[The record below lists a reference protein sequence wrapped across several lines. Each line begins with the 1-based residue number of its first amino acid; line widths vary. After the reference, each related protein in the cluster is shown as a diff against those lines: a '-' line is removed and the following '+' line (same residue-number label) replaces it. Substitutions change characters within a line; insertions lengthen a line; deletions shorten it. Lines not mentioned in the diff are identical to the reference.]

1 MFTLSKEEKHALL
14 LSTLAGLSTSI
25 GGAIAIIKRPGPGL
39 LAFLLGV
46 AIGVMFTL
54 SAAEMYV
61 RNAYENGF
69 WSITVAA
76 LGGVALYY
84 FLQPFLPDFVDH
96 IHDKKSVEE
105 ELKAEIREKQQLRPG
120 SMSGNGTLLRSV
132 SADKDGG
139 GAVPD
144 SPRDRL
150 SPSTVQRPSP
160 SKPSADA
167 PALPPNTAKA
177 AALRA
182 AASEKLRSAELLRL
196 GFVMA
201 LAMTLHN
208 MPEGFAV
215 AFSAFTDF
223 GAIMALAIAVHN
235 IPEGVIVAAPVYA
248 ATGSR
253 WKAMGIAVA
262 SGLSEPVGALIALLF
277 VKPFLTPI
285 LLQYMLAFVG
295 GIMIS
300 VCGLELWPEARKCE
314 DDWRLGQGVLAGTVI
329 MGWTLYIGI

>member
-1 MFTLSKEEKHALL
+1 MFSFSPEEKHALL

-54 SAAEMYV
+54 SAAEMYI
-61 RNAYENGF
+61 RNAYEHGF
-69 WSITVAA
+69 WSVTAA
-76 LGGVALYY
+76 VLGGVALYY

-96 IHDKKSVEE
+96 NHDKKNSKGISSMGDEDS
-105 ELKAEIREKQQLRPG
+105 QQLR
-120 SMSGNGTLLRSV
+120 SGNGALLRSV
-132 SADKDGG
+132 SADKDGS
-139 GAVPD
+139 GAVQD

-150 SPSTVQRPSP
+150 SPSTSQRASP
-160 SKPSADA
+160 TKIGSDT
-167 PALPPNTAKA
+167 PAMQPTAAKA
-177 AALRA
+177 ACLRA

-235 IPEGVIVAAPVYA
+235 IPEGVIVAAPVFA

-253 WKAMGIAVA
+253 WKAMGVAVA

-277 VKPFLTPI
+277 VKPFLTPN